1 MSGTTKK
8 IYKFGPFRLDTTEH
22 ILLRDGE
29 PVPLTSKS
37 FKTLLVLVENSGH
50 VVEKSEFLTQVWS
63 KAFVEEANLTQ
74 QVFTLRKAL
83 GTDQNGRQYIETV
96 PKVGYRF
103 AATVSKV
110 PDEASNLAEKNPA
123 EARSVTKDEDAIPH
137 TDKTI
142 DSIAVLPLANVSNDP
157 DTEYLSEGITD
168 GIISNLS
175 QLPQLRVRALSTVL
189 RYKGIEVDPQKI
201 GRDLNV
207 QAVVMGSIVQ
217 LGDTLVFRVELVDV
231 ADGSQLWG
239 EEYKRRLSDIFEV
252 QEEISRAISRKLQV
266 KLAGENGNH
275 FTKRHTPNIEAYKL
289 YLKGRYFW
297 NRRTA
302 EHVKRG
308 IEYFEQAIEKD
319 PTYAMAYV
327 GLADSYVIFGT
338 YSSSPPKEVFPK
350 AKVIASKALEIDDT
364 LTEARAS
371 LAYVIAN
378 YDWDWIAAEKEYR
391 RAIELNPNYAT
402 AHHWYG
408 QFLAKTERYT
418 QAMIELK
425 CAQELEPLSFI
436 INTNIGRVFYYMG
449 WYDKTLYHCLE
460 VLEMD
465 PNFCSARGLLAMA
478 YERKGMYRDAIAE
491 CEKLVI
497 LSKGDAEVLAFL
509 GNFYAV
515 SGKNAEALK
524 VIDRLKKLLKQ
535 RYVSPFYMAI
545 VYAGL
550 RQKDQAF
557 KWLEKAYQERSSLI
571 TYLKVEPTFESLH
584 PDPRFA
590 DLLQRIGLAS

>member
-8 IYKFGPFRLDTTEH
+8 IYKFGPFRLDTKDH
-22 ILLRDGE
+22 VLLRDGE
-29 PVPLTSKS
+29 PVPLALKS
-37 FKTLLVLVENSGH
+37 FKTLLVLVENSGR
-50 VVEKSEFLTQVWS
+50 VVEKSEFLTQVWPN
-63 KAFVEEANLTQ
+63 AFVEEANLTQ
-74 QVFTLRKAL
+74 QVFTLRKVL

-123 EARSVTKDEDAIPH
+123 EAQSVTKDEDAIPP
-137 TDKTI
+137 TNKTI

-157 DTEYLSEGITD
+157 DTEYLSDGITD

-189 RYKGIEVDPQKI
+189 RYKGREVDPQKV
-201 GRDLNV
+201 GHNLNV
-207 QAVVMGSIVQ
+207 QAVVTGKIVQ
-217 LGDTLVFRVELVDV
+217 LGDDLIFRVELVDV
-231 ADGSQLWG
+231 TDGAQLWG
-239 EEYKRRLSDIFEV
+239 KEYKRRLSDIFEV
-252 QEEISRAISRKLQV
+252 QQEISMAISRKLQV
-266 KLAGENGNH
+266 KLAGENGNYL
-275 FTKRHTPNIEAYKL
+275 TKCHTPNIEAYKL

-297 NRRTA
+297 NKRTA
-302 EHVKRG
+302 EQVKRG

-327 GLADSYVIFGT
+327 GLADSYVILGN
-338 YSSSPPKEVFPK
+338 YSDSPPKEAFPK
-350 AKVIASKALEIDDT
+350 AKVMASKALEIDDT

-378 YDWDWIAAEKEYR
+378 YDRDWIAAEKEFR

-408 QFLAKTERYT
+408 QFLAKTERHT

-425 CAQELEPLSFI
+425 CAQELDPLSFI

-478 YERKGMYRDAIAE
+478 YERKGMYREAIAE

-584 PDPRFA
+584 SDPRFA